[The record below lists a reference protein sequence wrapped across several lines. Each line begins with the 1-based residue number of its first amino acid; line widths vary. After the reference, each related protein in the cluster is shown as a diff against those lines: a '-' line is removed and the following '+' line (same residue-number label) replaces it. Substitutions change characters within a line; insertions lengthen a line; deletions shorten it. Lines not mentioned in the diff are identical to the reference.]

1 MGKFLPVI
9 IAILIIVL
17 CAWRGTKRNPLKTI
31 ISIGITVAAALA
43 AVAFSESLAQ
53 NAYDNY
59 MKEEI
64 VTAIS
69 DGLDDTSITETVKE
83 NITDMYDIDI
93 SDADVERLSGCKDIA
108 AEISAIAK
116 EKGKSVSIDEV
127 NDKIDKVLTTEN
139 ITEFTGDAVPEELVD
154 ELVVNLRENRDDFTE
169 VVQVACSGDNAE
181 TAKVLEK
188 NILRSKFIG
197 LLRCAAALVIFIVV
211 TLVLKIALGILSV
224 AKLLPVGKQLS
235 KMTGFVLGLA
245 EGVVIVV
252 ALGVLTG
259 FIGGD
264 TADMLFKLSEVKI

>member
-1 MGKFLPVI
+1 MENYLPVI
-9 IAILIIVL
+9 VAILIIVL
-17 CAWRGTKRNPLKTI
+17 CAWRGTKRNAFKTLF
-31 ISIGITVAAALA
+31 SIGVTVVAVLA
-43 AVAFSESLAQ
+43 AVAFSKPLAQ
-53 NAYDNY
+53 DLYDEY
-59 MKEEI
+59 MKEDI

-83 NITDMYDIDI
+83 NISDMYGVEI

-108 AEISAIAK
+108 AEISTIAK
-116 EKGKSVSIDEV
+116 EKGKAISIDEV

-139 ITEFTGDAVPEELVD
+139 ITEFTGDAVPEEIVD
-154 ELVVNLRENRDDFTE
+154 ELVVNLRENRDNFTE
-169 VVQVACSGDNAE
+169 VVQVACSGDNDE

-211 TLVLKIALGILSV
+211 SLVLKIALGILSV
-224 AKLLPVGKQLS
+224 AKILPVGKQLS